1 MLGNIHFLY
10 FVLQSLVRRRFGVFG
25 GRKGSSE
32 TLSWRWVYRLGF
44 GIKLVPRMHD
54 VSFTGVGLGLGF
66 KVDSSEPPKEE
77 EALKTRRLRR
87 SMGGG

>member
-32 TLSWRWVYRLGF
+32 TLSWRWV
-44 GIKLVPRMHD
+44 
-54 VSFTGVGLGLGF
+54 
-66 KVDSSEPPKEE
+66 
-77 EALKTRRLRR
+77 
-87 SMGGG
+87 